1 MQARAQRD
9 HHGSDQP
16 EVSDMPHDFARERT
30 PGGAWW
36 LEEGRLLGIARPGM
50 LGDANAV
57 FDWLARHG
65 VRHLV
70 CLERECG
77 CNDAMLATRGIARHP
92 HAVADMGA
100 PSTTQAIEIC
110 GIADAAHAA
119 NRAVAVHCR
128 SGLGRTGTVLAAV
141 LVWRGSEPATAIAR
155 VRAVQPYAV
164 QSLVQYHFVH
174 ELGALVPTLRGG

>member
-1 MQARAQRD
+1 
-9 HHGSDQP
+9 
-16 EVSDMPHDFARERT
+16 MPHDFTSERM

-36 LEEGRLLGIARPGM
+36 LEPGRLLGLARPGI

-57 FDWLARHG
+57 FDWLARHR

-70 CLERECG
+70 CLERDCG
-77 CNDAMLATRGIARHP
+77 CDAALLAARDIARHA
-92 HAVADMGA
+92 HAVTDMGA

-110 GIADAAHAA
+110 GLADTARAAGQAI
-119 NRAVAVHCR
+119 AVHSR
-128 SGLGRTGTVLAAV
+128 SDLGRTGTVLAAI
-141 LVWRGSEPATAIAR
+141 LVWRGDEPATAVAR